1 MNIEGAF
8 SVYSTSGIQIAKFL
22 FELSATTSREDIAA
36 QFGFHP
42 QWLGSVLKLGRDLF
56 GAKRASKQRQEAIAI
71 AEDNHLGIEILR
83 VTNAALSKL
92 SREAS
97 ISREELRKRL
107 YRWARGKTVL
117 EAKAE
122 AAAQVVAL
130 NSECGKPSQTPAA
143 RISRNA
149 DADGMRHVH
158 ASLHDDDA
166 SAISEKLNSLARH
179 LRRHNPTLTYSHAL
193 ALALKQSI
201 LQHDAANIPRRE
213 GLILLPADGLTH
225 IGDGMLATTDG
236 ALIPAK
242 DLAEHLLA
250 DLGYAVIYA
259 LNQDGVPEPVDL
271 FRTKRYANKKQRLIL
286 TADQLTCADPRCHR
300 LANNC
305 EIHHLQAWQ
314 FGGETNLKN
323 LVACCSTHNKLNDDN
338 PLLPT
343 NGHYIRMPHTGRAG
357 LQPPSHTARPRASIL
372 PLARKSGRYW
382 ACQHFGVAV

>member
-22 FELSATTSREDIAA
+22 FELSATTSKEDIAA

-71 AEDNHLGIEILR
+71 AEANHLGIEILR

-92 SREAS
+92 SGEAS
-97 ISREELRKRL
+97 ISREALRKRL

-130 NSECGKPSQTPAA
+130 NSECGKPQQTPAA
-143 RISRNA
+143 RISRNT

-271 FRTKRYANKKQRLIL
+271 SAPNATPTKSSASSSPQINSPAPTHAATGSLTTAKFTTSKRGNSAEKQTSKTSSLAAQRTISL
-286 TADQLTCADPRCHR
+286 TTTTLSYPPTDT
-300 LANNC
+300 
-305 EIHHLQAWQ
+305 IS
-314 FGGETNLKN
+314 
-323 LVACCSTHNKLNDDN
+323 ACPIPAEPAYN
-338 PLLPT
+338 PHPPLHDRVPASCLLPE
-343 NGHYIRMPHTGRAG
+343 NLAAIGP
-357 LQPPSHTARPRASIL
+357 ASIL
-372 PLARKSGRYW
+372 G
-382 ACQHFGVAV
+382 

>member
-56 GAKRASKQRQEAIAI
+56 GAKRESRQRQEAIAI
-71 AEDNHLGIEILR
+71 AEANHLGIEILR

-97 ISREELRKRL
+97 ISREALRKRL

-130 NSECGKPSQTPAA
+130 NNECGKPQQTPAA
-143 RISRNA
+143 RISRNT
-149 DADGMRHVH
+149 DANGMRHVH

-201 LQHDAANIPRRE
+201 LRHDAADIPRRE

-286 TADQLTCADPRCHR
+286 TADQLTCADPAAIGSPTTAKFTTSKRGNSAAKQTSKTSS
-300 LANNC
+300 LAAQRT
-305 EIHHLQAWQ
+305 ISL
-314 FGGETNLKN
+314 TTTTLSYPPTDTIS
-323 LVACCSTHNKLNDDN
+323 ACPIPAEPAYN
-338 PLLPT
+338 PHPTLHSHVPASSPLPE
-343 NGHYIRMPHTGRAG
+343 NPADTG
-357 LQPPSHTARPRASIL
+357 PASI
-372 PLARKSGRYW
+372 SG
-382 ACQHFGVAV
+382 

>member
-8 SVYSTSGIQIAKFL
+8 SVYSTSGIQIARFL
-22 FELSATTSREDIAA
+22 FELNQTTSREDIAA
-36 QFGFHP
+36 RFGFHP
-42 QWLGSVLKLGRDLF
+42 QWLGSILKLGRDLF
-56 GAKRASKQRQEAIAI
+56 GEKRASKQRQEAIAV
-71 AEDNHLGIEILR
+71 AEENCLGIEILR

-92 SREAS
+92 SKEAS
-97 ISREELRKRL
+97 ISREALRKRL
-107 YRWARGKTVL
+107 YQWAQGKTVL

-130 NSECGKPSQTPAA
+130 NNECGKPPQVPAA
-143 RISRNA
+143 RISRNT
-149 DADGMRHVH
+149 DADGMRHLH
-158 ASLHDDDA
+158 ASLHDNDA

-179 LRRHNPTLTYSHAL
+179 LRRHNPDLTYSHAL

-201 LQHDAANIPRRE
+201 LRHDAAEIPRRE

-250 DLGYAVIYA
+250 DLGYAVVYA
-259 LNQDGVPEPVDL
+259 LNKEGIPEPVDL
-271 FRTKRYANKKQRLIL
+271 FRTKRYANTKQRIIL
-286 TADQLTCADPRCHR
+286 TADQLTCADPNCHR

-338 PLLPT
+338 PLRPN
-343 NGHYIRMPHTGRAG
+343 NGHYIRMPRTGRAG
-357 LQPPSHTARPRASIL
+357 LQPPSDDAQPRASIL

-382 ACQHFGVAV
+382 ACQHFGIAS